1 MGAENEYRAAEAA
14 CRVTYAEEIAW
25 LVEHKNIRLGVDP
38 SWPPFEFFD
47 ATKVYSGI
55 ASDYVRRL
63 NKQLNI
69 KMTPVLNLS
78 WSEVMN
84 KARAGEI
91 DVLPCVAKTPERSK
105 FLLFSE
111 PYISF
116 PTVILTREDAPF
128 VSGVQ
133 DFENGKVAVV
143 KGYVTEELL
152 QLDYPDLEFYLA
164 KDIAGA
170 LQAVSKRKPAT
181 LLGWQYLPLIL
192 LKDFIYAF

>member
-1 MGAENEYRAAEAA
+1 MTKLHQATPQTGTLEPTVQIQLTSKEKD
-14 CRVTYAEEIAW
+14 W
-25 LVEHKNIRLGVDP
+25 LADHKNIRIGVDP
-38 SWPPFEFFD
+38 AWPPFEFFD

-63 NKQLNI
+63 NEDLKFN
-69 KMTPVLNLS
+69 MVPVPTLS
-78 WSEVMN
+78 WPEVMN

-116 PTVILTREDAPF
+116 PMVILTREDAPF

-143 KGYVTEELL
+143 KGNPLKVVPLL
-152 QLDYPDLEFYLA
+152 FPARDEF
-164 KDIAGA
+164 G
-170 LQAVSKRKPAT
+170 S
-181 LLGWQYLPLIL
+181 
-192 LKDFIYAF
+192 